1 MGKQINRT
9 DIWCNTISYCKKGG
23 IQILQGLIPAGSSRL
38 LYFKYP
44 YNVKDFMHTHH
55 LKQMKLYLR
64 CKFITYKVHHSLF
77 IFIVYASVVP
87 QNSAKN

>member
-23 IQILQGLIPAGSSRL
+23 IQILQGLIPAGRSRL

-44 YNVKDFMHTHH
+44 
-55 LKQMKLYLR
+55 
-64 CKFITYKVHHSLF
+64 CKCEGFHAYTSFKTNE
-77 IFIVYASVVP
+77 IVF
-87 QNSAKN
+87 KM